1 MLEILEE
8 DTWFYSLERESETG
22 EYFLEVVCGTVAIF
36 TIRIRM
42 SPAEVAAY
50 EADPSTVRALAYEI
64 LDHPHEYNNRAI
76 R

>member
-8 DTWFYSLERESETG
+8 EAWFYSLERETETD

-36 TIRIRM
+36 TIRIRL
-42 SPAEVAAY
+42 SSAELAAY
-50 EADPSTVRALAYEI
+50 RADPSTVRALAYDV
-64 LDHPHEYNNRAI
+64 LDHPHEYNERAV